1 MPGINQKL
9 ERVWARND
17 NEVVYTGR
25 WTFAAAVPDSVP
37 SNKVGGLGMTLTSTG
52 TGLFTLTLDATPAAI
67 LHVQPIIVNTTQ
79 SVFVL
84 TQTATGATFRTAA
97 YASHATP
104 AHPTTGTILA
114 LRVTTLKSLVK

>member
-9 ERVWARND
+9 EHVWARND
-17 NEVVYTGR
+17 NEVVYTGQ
-25 WTFAAAVPDSVP
+25 WTFAAANSVP
-37 SNKVGGLGMTLTSTG
+37 GSKVGGLGMTLTSTG

-67 LHVQPIIVNTTQ
+67 LHVEPIIVNTTQ